1 MPMNPRDPVDPEPL
15 GDAMGTVQ
23 YRSMMSSTDAI
34 IWNIEQDP
42 QLRSTVMSVWVL
54 DSVPTAE
61 RMAANIDRMVA
72 AIPRLRQRVEA
83 GRPRPHWVEVDDLD
97 LDRHYSVDRLP
108 DGSGLDEALAY
119 AQRWVR
125 EPFDRH
131 RPLWRLGLLTGLE
144 GGRAAIVIK
153 VHHAIADGMGM
164 VLMLGA
170 FTDLE
175 ADPPPVPRADDVVD
189 LPVPRETFSRVGRA
203 GKRVAHGVASLVR
216 RPIGTAGRAR
226 RTLVSTAKLVWP
238 HRTPHSRLM
247 TERSGVLTMDARV
260 VPVTMMKGARRAHEA
275 SLNDVFVA
283 VVADAIDR
291 YHLHHDVDCP
301 RLRVHVP
308 VNSRTA
314 RTADVAGNE
323 WVPARVTLHLD
334 DDRGTVRVGRVRDQ
348 LTNLR
353 AEPALHHIN
362 TVSAAIQ
369 KLGRPISRWIIG
381 GMMKGVD
388 VLASNVPGPPFP
400 LYLAGARV
408 EQFYAFGPPAGAAM
422 NITLFSY
429 DGNVWLGITTD
440 AAAVIDRERFLAC
453 LDDSIAELVGLD
465 ADAAVLVS

>member
-1 MPMNPRDPVDPEPL
+1 MDPRHRAHRRADGQQHRSHGRRDPPAAP
-15 GDAMGTVQ
+15 TR
-23 YRSMMSSTDAI
+23 RSGPPA
-34 IWNIEQDP
+34 
-42 QLRSTVMSVWVL
+42 
-54 DSVPTAE
+54 
-61 RMAANIDRMVA
+61 
-72 AIPRLRQRVEA
+72 
-83 GRPRPHWVEVDDLD
+83 PHWVEVDELD
-97 LDRHYSVDRLP
+97 LERHYTVDRLP
-108 DGSGLDEALAY
+108 SGSGLDEALEY
-119 AQRWVR
+119 AQQWVR
-125 EPFDRH
+125 EPFDRN
-131 RPLWRLGLLTGLE
+131 RPLWRLGLLTGLAD
-144 GGRAAIVIK
+144 GRAAIVIK

-175 ADPPPVPRADDVVD
+175 ANPPPVPRADNVVD
-189 LPVPRETFSRVGRA
+189 LPVPRETFSRLGRA
-203 GKRVAHGVASLVR
+203 SKRVLGGVATFAR
-216 RPIGTAGRAR
+216 RPIGAVTEAV
-226 RTLVSTAKLVWP
+226 RTLVSTSKLVWP

-247 TERSGVLTMDARV
+247 TDRSGILTMDARML
-260 VPVTMMKGARRAHEA
+260 PVELMKGARRAHEA

-291 YHLHHDVDCP
+291 YHLHHDVDCE

-334 DDRGTVRVGRVRDQ
+334 DDRGTVRVGQVRDQ

-400 LYLAGARV
+400 LYLAGAKV
-408 EQFYAFGPPAGAAM
+408 EQFYAFGPPAGASM

-429 DGNVWLGITTD
+429 DGKVWLGITTD
-440 AAAVIDRERFLAC
+440 AAAVVDRELFLAC
-453 LDDSIAELVGLD
+453 LDESIAELVGLETT
-465 ADAAVLVS
+465 AAVLVG